1 MRRRRSN
8 NNHNGQDESAV
19 IDLTPVLD
27 MSFIMLIFFIVTST
41 FVNEAGIKV
50 QRPSAQTGQA
60 QGEGQVMIA
69 IKPNGEVWMDKHPV
83 DIRAVRA
90 NIVRLQSE
98 QSLGSAVIAADRATQ
113 AHVLVAVMD
122 QVRLAGI
129 EDIAI
134 ATQAESR

>member
-1 MRRRRSN
+1 MRRRRN
-8 NNHNGQDESAV
+8 NRSDSEEAAV

-27 MSFIMLIFFIVTST
+27 MSFIMLIFFIVTSS

-69 IKPNGEVWMDKHPV
+69 IKPNGEIWMDKRQV
-83 DIRAVRA
+83 DIRAIRA
-90 NIVRLQSE
+90 HVVRLQSE
-98 QSLGSAVIAADRATQ
+98 QPLGSAVVAADRATQ

-122 QVRLAGI
+122 QLRLAGI
-129 EDIAI
+129 ENIAI
-134 ATQAESR
+134 ATQAESQ

>member
-1 MRRRRSN
+1 MRRRRN
-8 NNHNGQDESAV
+8 NRSDSEEAAV

-27 MSFIMLIFFIVTST
+27 MSFIMLIFFIVTSS

-69 IKPNGEVWMDKHPV
+69 IKPNGELWMDKRQG
-83 DIRAVRA
+83 DIRAIRA
-90 NIVRLQSE
+90 HVVRLQSE
-98 QSLGSAVIAADRATQ
+98 QPLGSAVVAADRATQ

-122 QVRLAGI
+122 QLRLAGI
-129 EDIAI
+129 ENIAI
-134 ATQAESR
+134 ATQAESQ

>member
-1 MRRRRSN
+1 MRRRR
-8 NNHNGQDESAV
+8 NHRNDNSEAAV

-50 QRPSAQTGQA
+50 QRPAAQTGQT
-60 QGEGQVMIA
+60 QSEGEGQVMIA
-69 IKPNGEVWMDKHPV
+69 IKPNGEVWMDKRPV
-83 DIRAVRA
+83 DIRAIRA
-90 NIVRLQSE
+90 NVARLQND
-98 QSLGSAVIAADRATQ
+98 QPLGSAVIAADRATQ

-122 QVRLAGI
+122 QLRLAGI
-129 EDIAI
+129 ENIAL

>member
-1 MRRRRSN
+1 MRRRRN
-8 NNHNGQDESAV
+8 HRNNHESEAAV

-27 MSFIMLIFFIVTST
+27 MTFIMLIFFIVTST

-50 QRPSAQTGQA
+50 QRPAAQTGQM

-83 DIRAVRA
+83 DIRAIRA
-90 NIVRLQSE
+90 TIVRLQNE

-129 EDIAI
+129 DDIAI

>member
-1 MRRRRSN
+1 MRRRRNTRNDDSE
-8 NNHNGQDESAV
+8 GAI

-27 MSFIMLIFFIVTST
+27 MSFIMLIFFIVTSS
-41 FVNEAGIKV
+41 FVNDAGIKV
-50 QRPSAQTGQA
+50 QRPTAQTGQV

-83 DIRAVRA
+83 DIRAIRA
-90 NIVRLQSE
+90 NVVRLQSE

-129 EDIAI
+129 ENIAI

>member
-1 MRRRRSN
+1 MRRRRN
-8 NNHNGQDESAV
+8 NRNDNDEAAV

-83 DIRAVRA
+83 DIRAIRTNV
-90 NIVRLQSE
+90 VRLQSE

-129 EDIAI
+129 ENIAI